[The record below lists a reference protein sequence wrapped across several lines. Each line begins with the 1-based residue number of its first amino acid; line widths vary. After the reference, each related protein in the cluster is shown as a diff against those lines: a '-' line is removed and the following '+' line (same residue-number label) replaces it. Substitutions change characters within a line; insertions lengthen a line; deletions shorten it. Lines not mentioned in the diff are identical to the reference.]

1 MAVKPIIHDELSLK
15 FKSLPATKQ
24 DLGVATDL
32 KDTLLAN
39 KDKAAGLAAN
49 MIGVQ
54 KRIIALFVGP
64 LPIVML
70 NPIIVAQDDKYLAYE
85 GCLSLTGERPTERYK
100 NITVKYQNENLET
113 RQQTFSDFT
122 AEVIQ
127 HEVDHCNGILI

>member
-1 MAVKPIIHDELSLK
+1 MAVKPIIHDELFLK
-15 FKSLPATKQ
+15 FKSTPATKQ
-24 DLGVATDL
+24 NLGSVKDL

-39 KDKAAGLAAN
+39 NGKAAGLAAN

-70 NPIIVAQDDKYLAYE
+70 NPIIVSKSDKYLAYE
-85 GCLSLTGERPTERYK
+85 GCLSLEGERPTERYK
-100 NITVKYQNENLET
+100 KITVKYQNENFET
-113 RQQTFSDFT
+113 RQQEFSDFV
-122 AEVIQ
+122 AEIIQ

>member
-1 MAVKPIIHDELSLK
+1 
-15 FKSLPATKQ
+15 
-24 DLGVATDL
+24 
-32 KDTLLAN
+32 
-39 KDKAAGLAAN
+39 

-70 NPIIVAQDDKYLAYE
+70 NPIIVKKADKYLAYE
-85 GCLSLTGERPTERYK
+85 GCLSLEGERPTERYK
-100 NITVKYQNENLET
+100 KITVKYQNENFET
-113 RQQTFSDFT
+113 RQQAFSDFV

>member
-1 MAVKPIIHDELSLK
+1 MSVKPIIHDELSLK
-15 FKSLPATKQ
+15 FKSTLATKQ
-24 DLGVATDL
+24 DLAAA
-32 KDTLLAN
+32 AN
-39 KDKAAGLAAN
+39 NGKAAGLAAN

-70 NPIIVAQDDKYLAYE
+70 NPIIVKKTDKYLAYE
-85 GCLSLTGERPTERYK
+85 GCLSLEGERPTERYK
-100 NITVKYQNENLET
+100 KITVKYQNENFET
-113 RQQTFSDFT
+113 RQQEFSDFV

>member
-1 MAVKPIIHDELSLK
+1 M
-15 FKSLPATKQ
+15 
-24 DLGVATDL
+24 

-39 KDKAAGLAAN
+39 NGKAAGLAAN

-70 NPIIVAQDDKYLAYE
+70 NPIIVKKTDKYLAYE
-85 GCLSLTGERPTERYK
+85 GCLSLEGERPTERYK
-100 NITVKYQNENLET
+100 KITVKYQNENFET
-113 RQQTFSDFT
+113 RQQDFSDFV

>member
-15 FKSLPATKQ
+15 FKSMPATKQ
-24 DLGVATDL
+24 DLTAAKDL

-39 KDKAAGLAAN
+39 NGKAAGLAAN

-54 KRIIALFVGP
+54 KRIITLFVGP
-64 LPIVML
+64 LPIVIL
-70 NPIIVAQDDKYLAYE
+70 NPIIVSKSDKYLAYE
-85 GCLSLTGERPTERYK
+85 GCLSLQGERPTERYK
-100 NITVKYQNENLET
+100 KITVKYQNENFET
-113 RQQTFSDFT
+113 RQQEFSDFV

>member
-1 MAVKPIIHDELSLK
+1 M
-15 FKSLPATKQ
+15 
-24 DLGVATDL
+24 
-32 KDTLLAN
+32 KDTLIAN
-39 KDKAAGLAAN
+39 NGKAAGLAAN

-70 NPIIVAQDDKYLAYE
+70 NPIIVKKADKYLAYE
-85 GCLSLTGERPTERYK
+85 GCLSLEGERPTERYK
-100 NITVKYQNENLET
+100 KITVKYQNENFET
-113 RQQTFSDFT
+113 RQQAFSDFV

>member
-1 MAVKPIIHDELSLK
+1 
-15 FKSLPATKQ
+15 
-24 DLGVATDL
+24 
-32 KDTLLAN
+32 
-39 KDKAAGLAAN
+39 

-54 KRIIALFVGP
+54 KRIIALFIGP

-70 NPIIVAQDDKYLAYE
+70 NPIIVTQDDKFLAYE

-100 NITVKYQNENLET
+100 HITVKYQNENLET
-113 RQQTFSDFT
+113 RQQSFSDFT

>member
-1 MAVKPIIHDELSLK
+1 M
-15 FKSLPATKQ
+15 
-24 DLGVATDL
+24 

-39 KDKAAGLAAN
+39 NGKAAGLAAN

-54 KRIIALFVGP
+54 KRIITLFVGP

-70 NPIIVAQDDKYLAYE
+70 NPIIVKKADKYLAYE
-85 GCLSLTGERPTERYK
+85 GCLSLEGERPTERYK
-100 NITVKYQNENLET
+100 KITVKYQNENFET
-113 RQQTFSDFT
+113 RQQDFSDFV

>member
-1 MAVKPIIHDELSLK
+1 MSVKPIIHDELSLK
-15 FKSLPATKQ
+15 FKSTLATKQ
-24 DLGVATDL
+24 DLASAEDL
-32 KDTLLAN
+32 KDTLIAN
-39 KDKAAGLAAN
+39 NGKAAGLAAN

-70 NPIIVAQDDKYLAYE
+70 NPIIVKKADKYLAYE
-85 GCLSLTGERPTERYK
+85 GCLSLEGERPTERYK
-100 NITVKYQNENLET
+100 KITVKYQNENFET
-113 RQQTFSDFT
+113 RQQTFSDFV

>member
-1 MAVKPIIHDELSLK
+1 MSVKPIIHDELSLK
-15 FKSLPATKQ
+15 FKSMPATKQ
-24 DLGVATDL
+24 DLTAAKDL

-39 KDKAAGLAAN
+39 NGKAAGLAAN

-64 LPIVML
+64 LPIVKT
-70 NPIIVAQDDKYLAYE
+70 DKYLAYE
-85 GCLSLTGERPTERYK
+85 GCLSLEGERPTERYK
-100 NITVKYQNENLET
+100 KITVKYQNENFET
-113 RQQTFSDFT
+113 RQQEFSDFV

>member
-1 MAVKPIIHDELSLK
+1 M
-15 FKSLPATKQ
+15 
-24 DLGVATDL
+24 
-32 KDTLLAN
+32 KDTLIAN
-39 KDKAAGLAAN
+39 NGKAAGLAAN

-70 NPIIVAQDDKYLAYE
+70 NPIIVKKADKYLAYE
-85 GCLSLTGERPTERYK
+85 GCLSLEGERPTERYK
-100 NITVKYQNENLET
+100 KITVKYQNENFET
-113 RQQTFSDFT
+113 RQQEFSDFV

>member
-1 MAVKPIIHDELSLK
+1 
-15 FKSLPATKQ
+15 
-24 DLGVATDL
+24 
-32 KDTLLAN
+32 
-39 KDKAAGLAAN
+39 

-64 LPIVML
+64 LPIMML
-70 NPIIVAQDDKYLAYE
+70 NPIIVTQDDKYLAYE

-113 RQQTFSDFT
+113 RQQSFSDFT

-127 HEVDHCNGILI
+127 HEIDHCNGILI